1 MPSLQLFLLFLA
13 ADLALKL
20 TPGPD
25 MALTLTRGMTQ
36 GFRTAWYSVLGTFSA
51 GAVQIPLVVLGLAA
65 VFKQSPALFMA
76 VKLAGAVYLAYLG
89 IKALMRCR
97 RGGALAAGV
106 ARGAGRDAYVQ
117 GFMTNLLNPKVFI
130 FLVAFLPQ
138 FTDPAQGP
146 VWLQMLA
153 LAVFSKTMGLA
164 TGAGFA
170 YGASR
175 IRGWLRRNPWFLR
188 VQEGA
193 LGAAMLAVA
202 GYVVFSRGG
211 PAR

>member
-13 ADLALKL
+13 ADMALKL

-51 GAVQIPLVVLGLAA
+51 GLVQIPLVVLGLAA
-65 VFKQSPALFMA
+65 VFKQSPELFMA
-76 VKLAGAVYLAYLG
+76 VKLAGACYLVYLG
-89 IKALMRCR
+89 VKALLRSR
-97 RGGALAAGV
+97 RAGALASSN
-106 ARGAGRDAYVQ
+106 ARGEGRDAYVQ

-130 FLVAFLPQ
+130 FLIAFLPQ
-138 FTDPAQGP
+138 FTDPALGP
-146 VWLQMLA
+146 VWLQMLS
-153 LAVFSKTMGLA
+153 LAVFSKLMGLI

-175 IRGWLRRNPWFLR
+175 IRGWLTRNPWFLR
-188 VQEGA
+188 AQEGV
-193 LGAAMLAVA
+193 LGATMIAIA
-202 GYVVFSRGG
+202 GYLVFNRNEV
-211 PAR
+211 AR